1 MTFLPADCKDR
12 FVTTEHLLKVGKR
25 GEEREVKIEIRLPAL
40 LPSSINVDISE
51 FYIMSECGFEN
62 VPLTLWFWSR
72 AVENRF
78 QCVSCFFGCLAFPD
92 QTWIDHDILYK
103 CQACA
108 CAHVHTQIQKW
119 IKVSKIKK
127 KSNWLFHL
135 DCLEFFHLVF
145 IPWAKLCI
153 LFCNQLAF
161 NLFGT
166 LSPFLSVHRWVIAAA
181 LHPAK
186 RGVSQLRG
194 HYLDSYW
201 TAIFT
206 CGPGGRTCPQA
217 HKIRHSTKPCHDMP
231 ALRWCCKPQ
240 KITDEQIRDIKHAMG
255 QVGVS
260 LRHGKMK
267 TEVNG
272 IESEHYLC
280 FLSWKRCFYLML
292 CLKLHG
298 ILNFSWRPNMSR

>member
-127 KSNWLFHL
+127 IQLALSSGLFRIFPSRVYPL
-135 DCLEFFHLVF
+135 SKTMHLVLQS
-145 IPWAKLCI
+145 A
-153 LFCNQLAF
+153 
-161 NLFGT
+161 
-166 LSPFLSVHRWVIAAA
+166 
-181 LHPAK
+181 
-186 RGVSQLRG
+186 
-194 HYLDSYW
+194 
-201 TAIFT
+201 
-206 CGPGGRTCPQA
+206 
-217 HKIRHSTKPCHDMP
+217 
-231 ALRWCCKPQ
+231 
-240 KITDEQIRDIKHAMG
+240 
-255 QVGVS
+255 
-260 LRHGKMK
+260 
-267 TEVNG
+267 
-272 IESEHYLC
+272 
-280 FLSWKRCFYLML
+280 
-292 CLKLHG
+292 CL
-298 ILNFSWRPNMSR
+298 